1 VAVNE
6 HKTPEPAADSQPAA
20 ELRPAAELQAAA
32 VPQPAAELRPAADSQ
47 PAAEL
52 RPAADP
58 QPAAELRAIT
68 KIYPGGKRANHNV
81 SLDFRPGEI
90 LCLAGENGAG
100 KTTLMKILYGLE
112 APSSGEIRVNG
123 RPVHIDSPLTANRLG
138 IGMVHQHFML
148 FPEYTAAVNIVMGRE
163 PRRWGIFFDRAKA
176 EAEAAAV
183 IRAHGFSIDPA
194 RPVSSLTVGEMQQV
208 EICKMLYRRVD
219 IIILDEPT
227 AVLTEQ
233 EIGAFFS
240 TLKNLAAAGK
250 SLCLITH
257 KLREIKQISDRVAV
271 LRKGE
276 LAGIRN
282 TEEIDETEI
291 SRMMVGA
298 AFSPGPVRVS
308 KSAAAGPGD
317 PVIAFEDVTVIRR
330 GQRQPLLKGVSFSVR
345 QGEILAFTGVSGNG
359 LGVLEAVLGG
369 FIHPASGRILHRGR
383 DISRLNIRRLR
394 NQGLAFVPADRI
406 RVGSAA
412 EATVEENLIID
423 RRGEFTRAGFLD
435 RKLIRGFSADLIRRY
450 GILGTGNDPVS
461 HLSGGNIQKVILA
474 REIDQF
480 RDYIVFSEPAWGLD
494 IASAAYVYG
503 EMAKLRDR
511 GAAVILISTSLEEI
525 LGAAGRIMVMY
536 RGTVAAEFT
545 DIPRI
550 PNPRETIGA
559 YMLGARKAAPAGDV
573 V

>member
-1 VAVNE
+1 M
-6 HKTPEPAADSQPAA
+6 TDGSGAAKPGPS
-20 ELRPAAELQAAA
+20 
-32 VPQPAAELRPAADSQ
+32 V
-47 PAAEL
+47 
-52 RPAADP
+52 
-58 QPAAELRAIT
+58 ELRAIT
-68 KIYPGGKRANHNV
+68 KIYPGGKKANRQV

-100 KTTLMKILYGLE
+100 KTTLMKILCGLE
-112 APSSGEIRVNG
+112 APSSGEIRVRG
-123 RPVHIDSPLTANRLG
+123 KLVHIDSPLAAMRLG
-138 IGMVHQHFML
+138 IGMVHQHVML

-163 PRRWGIFFDRAKA
+163 PRRWGIFYDRAKA
-176 EAEAAAV
+176 ETAADAV
-183 IRAHGFSIDPA
+183 IRAHGFSIDAA

-208 EICKMLYRRVD
+208 EICKMLYRNVD

-227 AVLTEQ
+227 AVLTRQ
-233 EIGAFFS
+233 EIASLFS

-257 KLREIKQISDRVAV
+257 KPEEIKQVSDRVAV

-282 TEEIDETEI
+282 TPELNEYDI
-291 SRMMVGA
+291 SRMMMGGEA
-298 AFSPGPVRVS
+298 APPGPVRI
-308 KSAAAGPGD
+308 SANSVPADSGD

-330 GQRQPLLKGVSFSVR
+330 GQKQPLLNRVSFSVR
-345 QGEILAFTGVSGNG
+345 QGEILGFTGVSGNG

-369 FIHPASGRILHRGR
+369 FIHPASGRIIHRGR

-423 RRGEFTRAGFLD
+423 RRGEFTRAGVLD
-435 RKLIRGFSADLIRRY
+435 RKSIRNFSSDLIRRY
-450 GILGTGNDPVS
+450 GILGKGGDTVS
-461 HLSGGNIQKVILA
+461 HLSGGNIQKMILA

-494 IASAAYVYG
+494 IAASAYVYG
-503 EMAKLRDR
+503 EIAKLRDR
-511 GAAVILISTSLEEI
+511 GAAVILISTNLEEVLRI
-525 LGAAGRIMVMY
+525 AGRIMVMY
-536 RGTVAAEFT
+536 RGSIAAEFT
-545 DIPRI
+545 DIDAI
-550 PNPRETIGA
+550 ANAKEKIST
-559 YMLGARKAAPAGDV
+559 YMLTARKIAPSKDV
-573 V
+573 R

>member
-1 VAVNE
+1 
-6 HKTPEPAADSQPAA
+6 
-20 ELRPAAELQAAA
+20 
-32 VPQPAAELRPAADSQ
+32 
-47 PAAEL
+47 
-52 RPAADP
+52 
-58 QPAAELRAIT
+58 
-68 KIYPGGKRANHNV
+68 V

-112 APSSGEIRVNG
+112 APSSGEIWVRG

-138 IGMVHQHFML
+138 IGMVHQHVML
-148 FPEYTAAVNIVMGRE
+148 IPEYTAAVNIVMGRE
-163 PRRWGIFFDRAKA
+163 PRRWGIFYDRAKA
-176 EAEAAAV
+176 EAAADAV
-183 IRAHGFSIDPA
+183 IRAHGFSVDAA
-194 RPVSSLTVGEMQQV
+194 RPVSALSAGEMQQV
-208 EICKMLYRRVD
+208 EICKMLYRNVD

-227 AVLTEQ
+227 AILTEQ
-233 EIGAFFS
+233 EIGSLFT
-240 TLKNLAAAGK
+240 TLKNLAASGK
-250 SLCLITH
+250 TLCLITH
-257 KLREIKQISDRVAV
+257 KPGEIKQVSDRVAI

-282 TEEIDETEI
+282 TAEIDEQEI
-291 SRMMVGA
+291 SRMMIGA
-298 AFSPGPVRVS
+298 VFASSPVR
-308 KSAAAGPGD
+308 AARDRAGAGGGAVISGDPMISGD
-317 PVIAFEDVTVIRR
+317 PVIAFEDVTVLRR
-330 GQRQPLLKGVSFSVR
+330 GQRQPLLNRVFFSVR
-345 QGEILAFTGVSGNG
+345 QGEILGFAGVSGNG

-412 EATVEENLIID
+412 EATVEENLMVD

-435 RKLIRGFSADLIRRY
+435 RKAIRGFSADLIRRY
-450 GILGTGNDPVS
+450 GILGTEDDPIS

-494 IASAAYVYG
+494 IAASAYVYG

-511 GAAVILISTSLEEI
+511 GAAVILISTNLEEI
-525 LGAAGRIMVMY
+525 LETAGRILVMY
-536 RGTVAAEFT
+536 RGSVAAEFS

-550 PNPRETIGA
+550 PTPRETIGA
-559 YMLGARKAAPAGDV
+559 YMLGAQSSAPSRGV
-573 V
+573 P